1 MPQGRPTGSVIRE
14 NIIEILAVLGRGYGY
29 LINKIY
35 QEIFPL
41 CTREVIYYHLKKGV
55 ALGEFS
61 VEEIKQ
67 EKGDFS
73 WGGVVE
79 KTYYK
84 LGANAKPKFDEKVR
98 KYFEKQRKLLKAIA
112 NS

>member
-14 NIIEILAVLGRGYGY
+14 NIIEILAVMGKGYGY

-84 LGANAKPKFDEKVR
+84 LGANAKPKGDEKVM
-98 KYFEKQRKLLKAIA
+98 KYFEKQKKLLKAIA